1 MFGAAA
7 LLLLCSFSL
16 APCILES
23 TAANISSSMSKGG
36 VELPDLASSGVGAV
50 FLAVFVV
57 VVALTLLPCIL
68 PAVVVVVVAII
79 SSDP

>member
-1 MFGAAA
+1 
-7 LLLLCSFSL
+7 
-16 APCILES
+16 
-23 TAANISSSMSKGG
+23 MSKGG

-57 VVALTLLPCIL
+57 VVALLPCIL